1 MFASLNQTK
10 QFIVMA
16 KKNLSK
22 TTEVATK
29 KTTKKVAEK
38 TFKGT
43 EIPYFDVIAK
53 PLAIDDN
60 FLMWGIGETKDIN
73 ILTHLN
79 KDYTGVNRKVAQP
92 HKSVVGRAISENGYA
107 GGISVCIF
115 NNKLYP
121 VDGNHRA
128 EDLSDNGYPIRFAY
142 RHVES
147 FEQLV
152 KIMIDFN
159 DSAKNWGVK
168 QYINTYASTGS
179 KAYILLQE
187 MGTKHGLTPTTT
199 ASLIANVSIALAKR
213 QIRTGELTYE
223 NKDAAMS
230 RVLMVSSFLERFGQK
245 DQRPTEGLL
254 LFINSID
261 WNEFRNTRKAMV
273 ERAIHLVSK
282 GALIGKGTPNAR
294 DYEKL
299 FIDAYKTI

>member
-1 MFASLNQTK
+1 MTTLETL
-10 QFIVMA
+10 MTA
-16 KKNLSK
+16 KAGK
-22 TTEVATK
+22 K

-43 EIPYFDVIAK
+43 EIAYFDVIAK
-53 PLAIDDN
+53 PVTTDDN
-60 FLMWGIGETKDIN
+60 FHLWGIGETKDIN
-73 ILTHLN
+73 ILKHLN
-79 KDYTGVNRKVAQP
+79 DEYNGVNRKVAQP
-92 HKSVVGRAISENGYA
+92 HKGVVGKAMLDNGYA
-107 GGISVCIF
+107 GGISVCIH
-115 NNKLYP
+115 NNTLYR

-128 EDLSDNGYPIRFAY
+128 EFLSDNGYPIRFAY

-179 KAYILLQE
+179 KAYTLLQE

-199 ASLIANVSIALAKR
+199 ASLIGNVSITLAKR
-213 QIRTGELTYE
+213 QIRMGELTYE
-223 NKDAAMS
+223 NKEAAIS

-245 DQRPTEGLL
+245 DQRPTEGLM

-261 WNEFRNTRKAMV
+261 WNEFRSTRKAMV
-273 ERAIHLVSK
+273 ERAIYLVSK
-282 GALIGKGTPNAR
+282 GYLIGKGTPNAR
-294 DYEKL
+294 DYERL
-299 FIDAYKTI
+299 FIDAQKSL

>member
-1 MFASLNQTK
+1 
-10 QFIVMA
+10 MA
-16 KKNLSK
+16 KKLAK
-22 TTEVATK
+22 TTEVAKK

-43 EIPYFDVIAK
+43 EIPYFDVVANPITTNDGFH
-53 PLAIDDN
+53 L
-60 FLMWGIGETKDIN
+60 WGIGETTDIT
-73 ILTHLN
+73 ILKHLN
-79 KDYTGVNRKVAQP
+79 KDYEGVNRKVAQP
-92 HKSVVGRAISENGYA
+92 HKGVVGKAMLENGYA
-107 GGISVCIF
+107 CGIAVCIY
-115 NNKLYP
+115 NNTLYR

-128 EDLSDNGYPIRFAY
+128 EFLSDNGYPIRFAY

-213 QIRTGELTYE
+213 QIRMGELTYE
-223 NKDAAMS
+223 NKDAAIN

-273 ERAIHLVSK
+273 ERAIYLVSK

-299 FIDAYKTI
+299 FIDAYKTM